1 MSQATSEKRSP
12 SSAQWGYHSWG
23 RGASSPGP
31 GPRGI
36 RARKG
41 HGCGVNAPG
50 THLWAVCISHQTV
63 KGSMMQGENGRKCSP
78 APPTALG
85 VGASVKDQRD
95 PAHPRTQ
102 RDLLQRPGHFPI
114 WPEVVG
120 FSAKVRTVACTWLT
134 ARHSGVTIPVGIRRG
149 LCLVRQVFR
158 HPGLDTR
165 LAGTGLVCFEVGIQW
180 WTCRVGAPHPRE
192 WGPGPALTEGQ
203 GGPPGP
209 PHLLSLLTYPQV
221 GWLRLT
227 PEPLNPH
234 LTCTLH
240 LCGSRCPAPLPR
252 SWEQSRTPS
261 HPHPRGRAGWGQR
274 LCSGTL
280 SADPSCCEGRQHAPP
295 LIHPSSCLLNQR
307 AKF

>member
-1 MSQATSEKRSP
+1 M
-12 SSAQWGYHSWG
+12 
-23 RGASSPGP
+23 
-31 GPRGI
+31 
-36 RARKG
+36 
-41 HGCGVNAPG
+41 
-50 THLWAVCISHQTV
+50 
-63 KGSMMQGENGRKCSP
+63 
-78 APPTALG
+78 
-85 VGASVKDQRD
+85 
-95 PAHPRTQ
+95 
-102 RDLLQRPGHFPI
+102 
-114 WPEVVG
+114 
-120 FSAKVRTVACTWLT
+120 
-134 ARHSGVTIPVGIRRG
+134 GIRRG
-149 LCLVRQVFR
+149 LCLMRQVFR

-165 LAGTGLVCFEVGIQW
+165 LAGTGLVCFEVGIQR

-280 SADPSCCEGRQHAPP
+280 SADPSCCGGRQHAPP
-295 LIHPSSCLLNQR
+295 LIHPTREPSSKAAQG
-307 AKF
+307 AKGEHPTEASVGDRSQVPSDRGPQAACPCHTTA